1 MFSIIIPS
9 LNEENILSKNTL
21 FFKKIKD
28 KLSAEIIVVD
38 GGSDDATI
46 HVAENFSCK
55 VLKSY
60 PSRSKQQNIGA

>member
-46 HVAENFSCK
+46 HVEKNFSCK
-55 VLKSY
+55 VTTSFY
-60 PSRSKQQNIGA
+60 